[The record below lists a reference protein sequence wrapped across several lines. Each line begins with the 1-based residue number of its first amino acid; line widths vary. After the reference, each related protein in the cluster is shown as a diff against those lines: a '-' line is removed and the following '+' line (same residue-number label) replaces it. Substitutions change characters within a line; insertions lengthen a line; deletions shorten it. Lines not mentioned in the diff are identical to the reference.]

1 MRPQSLHVLYLSS
14 QTILACFAI
23 ALWVHLGPIPRLVLL
38 TANFMDFSLNF
49 NSSIASLLIP
59 LSANR
64 LTVAV
69 SDVLNPSVDDMS
81 RGMGYDGVNAVF
93 SPQVLFCLLD

>member
-1 MRPQSLHVLYLSS
+1 MASVLIS
-14 QTILACFAI
+14 
-23 ALWVHLGPIPRLVLL
+23 
-38 TANFMDFSLNF
+38 
-49 NSSIASLLIP
+49 

-69 SDVLNPSVDDMS
+69 SDVLNPNVDDMS

-93 SPQVLFCLLD
+93 SPQVLCCLLH